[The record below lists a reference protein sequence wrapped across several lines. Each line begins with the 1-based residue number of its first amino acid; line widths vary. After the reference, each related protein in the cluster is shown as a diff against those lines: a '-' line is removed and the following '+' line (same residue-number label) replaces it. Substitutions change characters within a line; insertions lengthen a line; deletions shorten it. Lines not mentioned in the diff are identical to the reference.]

1 MLPIATMPSDA
12 EVGEICRLRAQQ
24 ELIRRF
30 TVPERLKPA
39 RPPELTK
46 PSPII
51 TYRRYTN
58 WRLKLAGIKP

>member
-1 MLPIATMPSDA
+1 MLPVATMPTDE
-12 EVGEICRLRAQQ
+12 EVAAVCKLRAQQ

-39 RPPELTK
+39 RAPELTK